1 VRETLE
7 RLGLDPRTETP
18 GRKVVRVIGEALVH
32 AMEMAKEAGNPE
44 AAQVVAAECVV
55 LAETKDHLNWEL
67 MSIAAQEATGPT
79 ASALKDAVEQVEE
92 EEDEHLY
99 HSTGWTRELWI
110 ESLGMKMEQPRQY
123 MRSYVQTV
131 KKSLSGQPIGS
142 FFRPRP
148 SAHPVP
154 VYVAAV
160 TVESAEVG
168 GELGDGIMPFL
179 PARSYLTQLVAAARS
194 AAQRVG
200 NTLNPLDCIVSIPTF
215 IADDLEQA
223 RSAARYNLAFFAQLP
238 FYRKQ
243 WRRCGFV
250 DEVNALQEAW
260 KRNDRRA
267 AAALVSDR
275 MVDEV
280 CVFGPPSLC
289 REQLAAFHE
298 AGAALPVIAVSPV
311 NEERLAATRK
321 APAGSSS
328 ATLPRKRRSRRER
341 PRARL

>member
-1 VRETLE
+1 MS
-7 RLGLDPRTETP
+7 RLGIVLSTATEAP
-18 GRKVVRVIGEALVH
+18 P
-32 AMEMAKEAGNPE
+32 KEFIQLG
-44 AAQVVAAECVV
+44 Q
-55 LAETKDHLNWEL
+55 LAEEKGFAAILVNEGRGDALACTEAIALNTSRIKVGTNIANIYFRHPFLAAMTAATISEL
-67 MSIAAQEATGPT
+67 SNGRLVLGLGVSHRP
-79 ASALKDAVEQVEE
+79 L
-92 EEDEHLY
+92 
-99 HSTGWTRELWI
+99 I

-131 KKSLSGQPIGS
+131 KKALSGQPIGS

-148 SAHPVP
+148 AAQPVP

-160 TVESAEVG
+160 TTESAEIG
-168 GELGDGIMPFL
+168 GELAEGIMPFL
-179 PARSYLTQLVAAARS
+179 PARSYLTRLLEAAKT
-194 AAQRVG
+194 AAQRAGKDPQAV
-200 NTLNPLDCIVSIPTF
+200 DCIVSIPTF
-215 IADDLEQA
+215 IADDVEQA

-250 DEVNALQEAW
+250 DEVNALQKAW
-260 KRNDRRA
+260 KKNDRRA

-311 NEERLAATRK
+311 NEERLAATHK
-321 APAGSSS
+321 ALSLLAP
-328 ATLPRKRRSRRER
+328 
-341 PRARL
+341 

>member
-1 VRETLE
+1 
-7 RLGLDPRTETP
+7 
-18 GRKVVRVIGEALVH
+18 
-32 AMEMAKEAGNPE
+32 
-44 AAQVVAAECVV
+44 
-55 LAETKDHLNWEL
+55 
-67 MSIAAQEATGPT
+67 
-79 ASALKDAVEQVEE
+79 
-92 EEDEHLY
+92 
-99 HSTGWTRELWI
+99 
-110 ESLGMKMEQPRQY
+110 MKMDQPRQY

-131 KKSLSGQPIGS
+131 KKALNGQPIGS

-148 SAHPVP
+148 AAQPVP

-160 TVESAEVG
+160 TTESAEIG
-168 GELGDGIMPFL
+168 GELAEGIMPFL
-179 PARSYLTQLVAAARS
+179 PARSYLTRLVEAAKT
-194 AAQRVG
+194 AAQRAGKDPQAV
-200 NTLNPLDCIVSIPTF
+200 DCIVSIPTF
-215 IADDLEQA
+215 ISDDLEQA

-260 KRNDRRA
+260 KKNDRRA

-298 AGAALPVIAVSPV
+298 AGAAMPVIAVSPV
-311 NEERLAATRK
+311 NEERLAATHK
-321 APAGSSS
+321 ALSLLAP
-328 ATLPRKRRSRRER
+328 
-341 PRARL
+341 

>member
-1 VRETLE
+1 MS
-7 RLGLDPRTETP
+7 RLG
-18 GRKVVRVIGEALVH
+18 
-32 AMEMAKEAGNPE
+32 
-44 AAQVVAAECVV
+44 VV
-55 LAETKDHLNWEL
+55 LSTATEAPPKEFVQLGQLAEEKGFEAILVNEGRGDALACAEAIALGTSRIKVGTNIANIYFRHPFLAAMTAATIAEL
-67 MSIAAQEATGPT
+67 SEGRLLLGLGISHRP
-79 ASALKDAVEQVEE
+79 L
-92 EEDEHLY
+92 
-99 HSTGWTRELWI
+99 I

-131 KKSLSGQPIGS
+131 KTALAGKPLGS

-168 GELGDGIMPFL
+168 GELADGIMPFL

-194 AAQRVG
+194 AAQRAG
-200 NTLNPLDCIVSIPTF
+200 NDLNALDCIVSIPTF
-215 IADDLEQA
+215 ISDDLEQA

-250 DEVNALQEAW
+250 DEVNALQETW

-321 APAGSSS
+321 ALSLLAP
-328 ATLPRKRRSRRER
+328 
-341 PRARL
+341 